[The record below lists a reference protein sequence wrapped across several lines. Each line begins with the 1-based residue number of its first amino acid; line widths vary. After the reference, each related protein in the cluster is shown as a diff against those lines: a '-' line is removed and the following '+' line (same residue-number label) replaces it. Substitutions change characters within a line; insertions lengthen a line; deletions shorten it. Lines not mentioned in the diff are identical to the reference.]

1 MYHLEMPK
9 DLASSKALI
18 ILSGGLDSTVCLYLA
33 LIKYKLVEAIS
44 FDYGQRHKIELS
56 RAKKIAKLKGVK
68 HSIIKINSKIF
79 LGSSLTDQSISV
91 PKKSLQKKKLPNTY
105 VPGRNILFLS
115 YAVSFAE
122 SRNIGNIFIG
132 VNALDYSGY
141 PDCRPKFIQSFQ
153 NTINLGIRGTDAGEI
168 KIITPLLNLSKKEI
182 IELGDKLRVPI
193 NLTHSC
199 YDPKGSKPCGECD
212 SCLLRKKGIEEA
224 NLTHKYLN

>member
-1 MYHLEMPK
+1 MPK
-9 DLASSKALI
+9 DLASNKALI

-33 LIKYKLVEAIS
+33 LSKFVIVEAIS

-56 RAKKIAKLKGVK
+56 RAKKIAKLVGVK
-68 HSIIKINSKIF
+68 HSILKINSQIF
-79 LGSSLTDQSISV
+79 QGSSLTDFRISV

-122 SRNIGNIFIG
+122 SRGIGNIFIG
-132 VNALDYSGY
+132 VNSLDYSGY
-141 PDCRPKFIQSFQ
+141 PDCRPQFIHSFQ
-153 NTINLGIRGTDAGEI
+153 KTINLGIRGTENGEL

-182 IELGDKLRVPI
+182 IELGDKIHVPI

-199 YDPKGSKPCGECD
+199 YDPKKGKPCGECD
-212 SCLLRKKGIEEA
+212 SCLLRIRGIQQA
-224 NLTHKYLN
+224 NLSHKYKI

>member
-1 MYHLEMPK
+1 MPK

-33 LIKYKLVEAIS
+33 LTMYASVEAIS
-44 FDYGQRHKIELS
+44 FDYGQRHKIELD
-56 RAKKIAKLKGVK
+56 RAKKIAKLVGVR
-68 HSIIKINSKIF
+68 HSIIKINSQIF
-79 LGSSLTDQSISV
+79 RGSSLTDQSISV

-141 PDCRPKFIQSFQ
+141 PDCRPKFIKSFQ
-153 NTINLGIRGTDAGEI
+153 ETINLGIRGTDTGEI
-168 KIITPLLNLSKKEI
+168 KIITPLLDLSKKEI
-182 IELGDKLRVPI
+182 IELGEKLKVPI

-199 YDPKGSKPCGECD
+199 YDPIGSKPCGECD
-212 SCLLRKKGIEEA
+212 SCLLRRKGIEEA
-224 NLTHKYLN
+224 KLTHKYSI